1 MKSIKL
7 LVSDYKSVYAAAK
20 AFSINA
26 QQLHRYIQYNCLV
39 DDEGTIYKPQG
50 AIKVPVSD

>member
-20 AFSINA
+20 AFNINA
-26 QQLHRYIQYNCLV
+26 QQLHRYIEYNCLV

-50 AIKVPVSD
+50 AINIPVSD